1 MFAATISRLQ
11 LLPLTREISV
21 STGGRLS
28 ICLTGVLLKP
38 ADRSANEDF
47 FVFRTSYNDMA
58 IESCGVP

>member
-11 LLPLTREISV
+11 LLPLTREIL

-47 FVFRTSYNDMA
+47 FVFRRSYNEMA
-58 IESCGVP
+58 IESCVVP